1 MGDDRRENQAYD
13 LAWARWAGAVMVLGI
28 LAAPNKA
35 MKQTS
40 ACPSFARAPG
50 AGGALAL
57 AAYRRC
63 SAGFSGAVQPG
74 MMRAVRETRDLQG

>member
-1 MGDDRRENQAYD
+1 
-13 LAWARWAGAVMVLGI
+13 MVLGI
-28 LAAPNKA
+28 MAAPNKA

-57 AAYRRC
+57 AAYRQC
-63 SAGFSGAVQPG
+63 STDLRRVRGVMLLGSQISSSGS
-74 MMRAVRETRDLQG
+74 R

>member
-1 MGDDRRENQAYD
+1 MPGDEWGHAPRHALHPREGADHRENQAYD
-13 LAWARWAGAVMVLGI
+13 LAWARWAGAVMVLGS
-28 LAAPNKA
+28 LAASNKA

-57 AAYRRC
+57 AAYRQC
-63 SAGFSGAVQPG
+63 WAN
-74 MMRAVRETRDLQG
+74 